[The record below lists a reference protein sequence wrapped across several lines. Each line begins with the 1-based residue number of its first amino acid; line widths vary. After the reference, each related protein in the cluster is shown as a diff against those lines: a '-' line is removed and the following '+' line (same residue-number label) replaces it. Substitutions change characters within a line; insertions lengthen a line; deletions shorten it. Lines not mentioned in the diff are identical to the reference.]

1 MTPNV
6 HFWKNQTVFEEG
18 YLADA
23 AYLICEG
30 SVEVFRIRDSQHIT
44 LAMLDKDAIFG
55 EMAIISDKFRS
66 ATVRAVSDVWCYA
79 ISKRTFLEKLRNI
92 PPDVRDVFDQLVDAI
107 RAKSEAAVLID
118 HGRVRSLEGAM
129 EDADASGLGI
139 KDKHLLQ
146 DPVFLQ
152 EVEGMDVFMRAM
164 FKSLLRMAH

>member
-92 PPDVRDVFDQLVDAI
+92 PPMF
-107 RAKSEAAVLID
+107 
-118 HGRVRSLEGAM
+118 GRSLTNWSM
-129 EDADASGLGI
+129 RSG
-139 KDKHLLQ
+139 
-146 DPVFLQ
+146 P
-152 EVEGMDVFMRAM
+152 RARQRS
-164 FKSLLRMAH
+164 SLTTVG